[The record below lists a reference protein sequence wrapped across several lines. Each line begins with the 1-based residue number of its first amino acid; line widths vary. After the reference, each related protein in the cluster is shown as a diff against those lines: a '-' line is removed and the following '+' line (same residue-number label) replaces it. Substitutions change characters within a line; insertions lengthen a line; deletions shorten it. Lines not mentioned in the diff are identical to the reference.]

1 MADLNKPPKMT
12 TASVSKV
19 LQHIFA
25 ALYKEDK
32 QATLSTA
39 KKAID
44 GATQDGNRW
53 TLGAPGPRVDMDA
66 LCKSRPDMP
75 RVRAEMANLILEF
88 GERESLLE
96 FLL

>member
-1 MADLNKPPKMT
+1 VADLNKPPKMT

-75 RVRAEMANLILEF
+75 RVRAEMVTLILDC
-88 GERESLLE
+88 GEDESLLE